1 MLLYIGNMY
10 KLSGHLQWTVTSPYN
25 ANTDSKGTLHG
36 TEIHNL
42 IITFLLSNSKL
53 SGCLYY

>member
-1 MLLYIGNMY
+1 MY

-42 IITFLLSNSKL
+42 IVTFLLTNSKL